1 MYMLFINIAKS
12 LKKSFSEGSLSE
24 SINSDDL
31 MLDIDYDP
39 TDDKFVDSD
48 NEDLL
53 KTLESTKHNTFHEFK
68 SLTSERYLTIIISKV
83 ILSYIHTVSLY
94 NNVCGIIIIYAGK

>member
-1 MYMLFINIAKS
+1 MYMFFINIAKS

-31 MLDIDYDP
+31 MLDIDYDR

-53 KTLESTKHNTFHEFK
+53 KTHENTKHNTYHELK
-68 SLTSERYLTIIISKV
+68 SLTSARYLINYFK
-83 ILSYIHTVSLY
+83 LSNY
-94 NNVCGIIIIYAGK
+94 NMQYYYKLT